1 METPQRGQRSV
12 ATVLYIIPLTRRYQC
27 RPELCDALPWF
38 RSVQGGVYHSGN
50 LCFGFLLDADCGI
63 RSHIDDEV
71 IITRV

>member
-1 METPQRGQRSV
+1 MR
-12 ATVLYIIPLTRRYQC
+12 TVSYMNASNNRHQC

-38 RSVQGGVYHSGN
+38 RSVQGGIYHSGN

-63 RSHIDDEV
+63 RSYIDDEV